1 MSNLIV
7 LLDVLMQEFAE
18 ELVTLQQDTHRS
30 QVFPDLPQK
39 IDVVIGMRRCGKTHF
54 VYQYAKG
61 LLAEGVPLTHVLYI
75 DFEDD
80 RLLPMSAKELA
91 QLIDAF
97 YAHYPD
103 NHDELCY
110 LLFDEIQNVEAW
122 PLLMRRLSDSK
133 KVKIVLTGS
142 SSKLLSKEIATS
154 LRGRSIATE
163 IWPFDFNEYLTALG
177 QDRAAMKGQKGIDQ
191 MNALLTRYLLE
202 GGFPEVVGINPS
214 DRNRI
219 LQDYVHVVILRDI
232 VERHGITNIVLVRQ
246 LIKTLLKNVASA
258 LSVHKCFNDLKS
270 QGLAVSR
277 QSLYDYLSYIEDA
290 YLAFSVPLYSE
301 SFRKTQ
307 SNPKKWYVVDS
318 GLALASSMGMQH
330 NLGRLFENLI
340 YLDLRRQGH
349 EIYYYLTADRYEV
362 DFFTKDREGQC
373 HLYQVSWDVD
383 DSATMEREMRALKAA
398 EQELG
403 LSGQLITPAVYLA
416 EGLTAKPRHALKI

>member
-1 MSNLIV
+1 MMSHRAV

-18 ELVTLQQDTHRS
+18 ELAALQHETHRV
-30 QVFPDLPQK
+30 QRFPDWSEK

-54 VYQYAKG
+54 VYQFVKE
-61 LLAEGVPLTHVLYI
+61 LLAQNVPLTRILYI

-80 RLLPMSAKELA
+80 RLLPMDAEALRG
-91 QLIDAF
+91 LVDAF
-97 YAHYPD
+97 YARYPN

-110 LLFDEIQNVEAW
+110 LLFDEIQNVEGW
-122 PLLMRRLSDSK
+122 PLLVRRLRDSK
-133 KVKIVLTGS
+133 KVKIILTGS

-163 IWPFDFNEYLTALG
+163 IWPFDFNEYLSALG
-177 QDRAAMKGQKGIDQ
+177 QDRTTMKGQKGIDQ
-191 MNALLTRYLLE
+191 INALLIRYLQE
-202 GGFPEVVGINPS
+202 GGFPEGVGMNPA

-246 LIKTLLKNVASA
+246 LIKTLLKNMATSF
-258 LSVHKCFNDLKS
+258 SVHKCFNDLKS

-318 GLALASSMGMQH
+318 GLALASSMAVQR
-330 NLGRLFENLI
+330 NFGRLFENLV
-340 YLDLRRQGH
+340 YLDLRRRGH
-349 EIYYYLTADRYEV
+349 EIYYYLTAERYEV
-362 DFFTKDREGQC
+362 DFFSKDREGQF
-373 HLYQVSWDVD
+373 HLYQVSWDVHD
-383 DSATMEREMRALKAA
+383 AATLEREMRALKSA

-403 LSGQLITPAVYLA
+403 LQGQLITPELYLSDA
-416 EGLTAKPRHALKI
+416 WLKS